1 VVLRHPDSAADRSV
15 EPAFWPRHHHAVPRE
30 HAPLEL
36 PIPGEV
42 IEALAERVAEI
53 VIERFGEELRSAAP
67 GRWMRT
73 REAAAY
79 LGWSRQ
85 AVYDRV
91 SRKGMPHYK
100 VDGMLLL
107 EIESQ

>member
-1 VVLRHPDSAADRSV
+1 
-15 EPAFWPRHHHAVPRE
+15 
-30 HAPLEL
+30 
-36 PIPGEV
+36 V